1 MNLKHAAAALA
12 LTSLV
17 AAGAAQA
24 APKEI
29 TVAIA
34 STFTTLD
41 PYDASDTLSQT
52 ASKSFYEGLFTFDKD
67 MKVIDALATDYKVS
81 DDGLVYTVTLRK
93 GVKFHDGSEFQAD
106 AVKANFDRVT
116 NKANGLKRYM
126 LYQNI
131 EKTEVVDPYTVRFT
145 LKKPFSSFI
154 NQLGHPAGV
163 MICPSTLANKTNKQI
178 AFEPCGTG
186 PYTLD
191 KYNPSEGMRVVKNPS
206 YWQAGFP
213 KLDAI
218 NWKPVV
224 ENSTRVAMLLTG
236 EAQFAFPL
244 PAEQVKQVQ
253 GKDQVRLDITPSII
267 LRYVEMNMSK
277 KPFQDKR
284 VREALNYAINKE
296 ALCKVAFAGYA
307 DPATGYAPAAIDFA
321 EKLGPWPYDPKKA
334 RELLKEAGYGSGLTI
349 NLWSGYN
356 HTTAQKVIQFLQQ
369 QLAQVGIKS
378 NIRALEAGQRTALV
392 ESVPTPDKSQHDLYY
407 IGWSS
412 STGELDYAIRPLL
425 ASENVPPVGSN
436 EAYYKS
442 EKVDRLIQE
451 GLATTDRTK
460 KAAIY
465 KEMQEQLWADMP
477 WIPLVTEKNIAASA
491 KNLTGFY
498 IQPDG
503 GYNFY
508 QAELK

>member
-17 AAGAAQA
+17 AAGATQA

-154 NQLGHPAGV
+154 NQLAHPAGV

-191 KYNPSEGMRVVKNPS
+191 
-206 YWQAGFP
+206 
-213 KLDAI
+213 
-218 NWKPVV
+218 
-224 ENSTRVAMLLTG
+224 
-236 EAQFAFPL
+236 
-244 PAEQVKQVQ
+244 
-253 GKDQVRLDITPSII
+253 
-267 LRYVEMNMSK
+267 
-277 KPFQDKR
+277 
-284 VREALNYAINKE
+284 
-296 ALCKVAFAGYA
+296 
-307 DPATGYAPAAIDFA
+307 
-321 EKLGPWPYDPKKA
+321 
-334 RELLKEAGYGSGLTI
+334 
-349 NLWSGYN
+349 
-356 HTTAQKVIQFLQQ
+356 
-369 QLAQVGIKS
+369 
-378 NIRALEAGQRTALV
+378 
-392 ESVPTPDKSQHDLYY
+392 
-407 IGWSS
+407 
-412 STGELDYAIRPLL
+412 
-425 ASENVPPVGSN
+425 
-436 EAYYKS
+436 
-442 EKVDRLIQE
+442 
-451 GLATTDRTK
+451 
-460 KAAIY
+460 
-465 KEMQEQLWADMP
+465 
-477 WIPLVTEKNIAASA
+477 
-491 KNLTGFY
+491 
-498 IQPDG
+498 
-503 GYNFY
+503 
-508 QAELK
+508 

>member
-154 NQLGHPAGV
+154 NQLAHPAGV

-191 KYNPSEGMRVVKNPS
+191 KYNPRTQTTGRQGSRNSMPLTGSRSLRTAPALRCFSRAKHSLLSRCPPNKSSRFRGRIRFASTLPPPS
-206 YWQAGFP
+206 FF
-213 KLDAI
+213 
-218 NWKPVV
+218 
-224 ENSTRVAMLLTG
+224 AML
-236 EAQFAFPL
+236 
-244 PAEQVKQVQ
+244 K
-253 GKDQVRLDITPSII
+253 
-267 LRYVEMNMSK
+267 
-277 KPFQDKR
+277 
-284 VREALNYAINKE
+284 
-296 ALCKVAFAGYA
+296 
-307 DPATGYAPAAIDFA
+307 
-321 EKLGPWPYDPKKA
+321 
-334 RELLKEAGYGSGLTI
+334 
-349 NLWSGYN
+349 
-356 HTTAQKVIQFLQQ
+356 
-369 QLAQVGIKS
+369 
-378 NIRALEAGQRTALV
+378 
-392 ESVPTPDKSQHDLYY
+392 
-407 IGWSS
+407 
-412 STGELDYAIRPLL
+412 
-425 ASENVPPVGSN
+425 
-436 EAYYKS
+436 
-442 EKVDRLIQE
+442 
-451 GLATTDRTK
+451 
-460 KAAIY
+460 
-465 KEMQEQLWADMP
+465 
-477 WIPLVTEKNIAASA
+477 
-491 KNLTGFY
+491 
-498 IQPDG
+498 
-503 GYNFY
+503 
-508 QAELK
+508 

>member
-154 NQLGHPAGV
+154 NQLAHPAGV

-191 KYNPSEGMRVVKNPS
+191 KYNPSEGMRVVKNPN

-307 DPATGYAPAAIDFA
+307 FRP
-321 EKLGPWPYDPKKA
+321 
-334 RELLKEAGYGSGLTI
+334 
-349 NLWSGYN
+349 
-356 HTTAQKVIQFLQQ
+356 
-369 QLAQVGIKS
+369 
-378 NIRALEAGQRTALV
+378 RALQGSHQ
-392 ESVPTPDKSQHDLYY
+392 SQIQDQY
-407 IGWSS
+407 
-412 STGELDYAIRPLL
+412 
-425 ASENVPPVGSN
+425 
-436 EAYYKS
+436 
-442 EKVDRLIQE
+442 DRFRSDQQYTRH
-451 GLATTDRTK
+451 GLPNARHFVHRVFQK
-460 KAAIY
+460 
-465 KEMQEQLWADMP
+465 
-477 WIPLVTEKNIAASA
+477 
-491 KNLTGFY
+491 
-498 IQPDG
+498 
-503 GYNFY
+503 
-508 QAELK
+508 

>member
-93 GVKFHDGSEFQAD
+93 GVKFHDGSEFKAD

-154 NQLGHPAGV
+154 NQLAHPAGV

-178 AFEPCGTG
+178 AFEPCGT
-186 PYTLD
+186 
-191 KYNPSEGMRVVKNPS
+191 R
-206 YWQAGFP
+206 
-213 KLDAI
+213 
-218 NWKPVV
+218 
-224 ENSTRVAMLLTG
+224 
-236 EAQFAFPL
+236 
-244 PAEQVKQVQ
+244 KQ
-253 GKDQVRLDITPSII
+253 T
-267 LRYVEMNMSK
+267 
-277 KPFQDKR
+277 
-284 VREALNYAINKE
+284 
-296 ALCKVAFAGYA
+296 C
-307 DPATGYAPAAIDFA
+307 
-321 EKLGPWPYDPKKA
+321 
-334 RELLKEAGYGSGLTI
+334 
-349 NLWSGYN
+349 
-356 HTTAQKVIQFLQQ
+356 
-369 QLAQVGIKS
+369 
-378 NIRALEAGQRTALV
+378 LECR
-392 ESVPTPDKSQHDLYY
+392 
-407 IGWSS
+407 
-412 STGELDYAIRPLL
+412 
-425 ASENVPPVGSN
+425 
-436 EAYYKS
+436 
-442 EKVDRLIQE
+442 
-451 GLATTDRTK
+451 
-460 KAAIY
+460 
-465 KEMQEQLWADMP
+465 
-477 WIPLVTEKNIAASA
+477 
-491 KNLTGFY
+491 
-498 IQPDG
+498 
-503 GYNFY
+503 
-508 QAELK
+508 